1 MAPKLQYLKERTTI
15 LYFLGFN
22 FSHQLSVE
30 QYSYSQTILNKKIL
44 ESTENSNLSPWIFC
58 VTRNPHIP
66 LLASHFPILYESL
79 RTFYLILNWVSFLPA
94 KLDPNCQWVQV
105 ISYWNIHFFPSTCK
119 TVPSSCWYD
128 SELNFYHSLGKIGS
142 PTNCAMV
149 SYISLVV
156 TSSPFD
162 VFEHKVWNNR
172 NKNKPLIMIAVQS
185 FINEL
190 YTNVLL
196 K

>member
-1 MAPKLQYLKERTTI
+1 MYLDLFLVLFHFHARNLIQMWQGQMLLLFSLCLDHQLSNFPGYTFPKLICHRQGLTHNYMAPKLQYLKERTTI

-30 QYSYSQTILNKKIL
+30 QYSYSQTILNKKNL
-44 ESTENSNLSPWIFC
+44 ESTQNSNLSPWIFC

-119 TVPSSCWYD
+119 INLSSCWYN
-128 SELNFYHSLGKIGS
+128 SEFNFYHSLG
-142 PTNCAMV
+142 
-149 SYISLVV
+149 
-156 TSSPFD
+156 
-162 VFEHKVWNNR
+162 
-172 NKNKPLIMIAVQS
+172 
-185 FINEL
+185 
-190 YTNVLL
+190 
-196 K
+196 